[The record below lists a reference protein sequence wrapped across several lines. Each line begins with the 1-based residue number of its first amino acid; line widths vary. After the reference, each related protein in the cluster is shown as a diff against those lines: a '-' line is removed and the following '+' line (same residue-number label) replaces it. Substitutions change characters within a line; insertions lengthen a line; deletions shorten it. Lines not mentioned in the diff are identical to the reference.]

1 MIAVYVTHFRSI
13 QWKLLLYTANL
24 CESDLPTLPKY
35 MRNGNNALCYA
46 YILGKC
52 QGQICKKYPE
62 GHALV
67 SDVMNAFAR
76 DLSQML
82 AAGVEH

>member
-1 MIAVYVTHFRSI
+1 M
-13 QWKLLLYTANL
+13 LLYMSNL

-35 MRNGNNALCYA
+35 TRNDNNALCSA

-62 GHALV
+62 GHVSV
-67 SDVMNAFAR
+67 SDVTDAFAR
-76 DLSQML
+76 DLSHML
-82 AAGVEH
+82 TVGVEFWLAMEPPTT